1 MKDDNMNTEHIEI
14 VADLHTHSIASGHS
28 YNAHIGDGRAA
39 SKRGLKMLGVT
50 DHGPSIPGAPNSYY
64 FGNMTIL
71 PEEMHKVTILRG
83 IEANILN
90 INGELDIPAEYADK
104 LDIVLAGFHFDP
116 FPPGD
121 SIENNTH
128 AILAVM
134 DNKYVDGIAHPGNP
148 MYPID
153 YETVIRKAVEKN
165 ILIEINNSSLRGEM
179 RPGSKENCRK
189 ILKLVKKWKATILIS
204 SDAHC
209 YNEVGFFNESLEL
222 LNEEGISE
230 ELILNTS
237 CEKIKR
243 FLATKGKRRFKIN

>member
-1 MKDDNMNTEHIEI
+1 MKDNKIDTESFEI

-28 YNAHIGDGRAA
+28 YSTILEMAKAA
-39 SKRGLKMLGVT
+39 SIRGLKMLGVT
-50 DHGPSIPGAPNSYY
+50 DHGPSIPGAPNCYY
-64 FGNMTIL
+64 FGDMTIL
-71 PEEMHKVTILRG
+71 PEKIYDVTILRG

-90 INGELDIPAEYADK
+90 IGGDLDIPSKYADK
-104 LDIVLAGFHFDP
+104 LDIVLAGFHIDS
-116 FPPGD
+116 FPHGE
-121 SIENNTH
+121 SIESNTK

-134 DNKYVDGIAHPGNP
+134 DNKYVDGIVHPGNP
-148 MYPID
+148 IYPID
-153 YETVIRKAVEKN
+153 SDTVIRKAVEKN
-165 ILIEINNSSLRGEM
+165 VLIEVNNSSLRGEM